1 MSPTPVAT
9 HLKVD
14 RPVCI
19 VGEQTGMS
27 NDSQDTPPQV
37 EGHPTALEKVQREVA
52 ILLAASQA
60 LGPWEGF
67 QRGGERLLHDLAGA
81 AEQTAGAL
89 WLPEQDVMVARATWS
104 APSVDRGAFESSLRD
119 LRVPRGV
126 GLTGS
131 AWERGEP
138 IDRQR
143 ASAHLSPPPGQ
154 STLGDLRAT
163 VAIPAVTREA
173 VLGVVEL
180 YSASNGA
187 LSERAM
193 NVLSAAGLVLGAAL
207 ARRRGELMLPP
218 LTPRELDVLTL
229 VAKGLTRPK
238 IADQLSISSATVKTH
253 LGHIYNKLGV
263 VNRPAAVA
271 HALRAGLID

>member
-1 MSPTPVAT
+1 
-9 HLKVD
+9 
-14 RPVCI
+14 
-19 VGEQTGMS
+19 MS
-27 NDSQDTPPQV
+27 NDSQNTPPQV
-37 EGHPTALEKVQREVA
+37 EGDPTALEALQREVA

-89 WLPEQDVMVARATWS
+89 WLPEQDVIVARATWS

-126 GLTGS
+126 GLAGS
-131 AWERGEP
+131 AWERAELT
-138 IDRQR
+138 DRAR
-143 ASAHLSPPPGQ
+143 ASAHLSPGQ
-154 STLGDLRAT
+154 STPGDLRAT
-163 VAIPAVTREA
+163 VAIPAVSGEA

-180 YSASNGA
+180 YSASDGA
-187 LSERAM
+187 LSERVM
-193 NVLSAAGLVLGAAL
+193 HVLSAAGLVLGAAL

-229 VAKGLTRPK
+229 VAAGLTRPK
-238 IADQLSISSATVKTH
+238 IGDELSISSATVKTH